1 MNAEPLRQ
9 KLLASARVHP
19 PSDRVPYAFEKR
31 IMAQLRKRE
40 FPDAWTAWGALL
52 WRAVGPCFALMLVAG
67 IGSYVIRPSS
77 EDLGSQL
84 DAVLIADLD
93 VAGDAP

>member
-9 KLLASARVHP
+9 KLLASARAHP

-31 IMAQLRKRE
+31 IMSRILNRE
-40 FPDAWTAWGALL
+40 APDAWAAWGFVL
-52 WRAVGPCFALMLVAG
+52 WRAVAPCFALMLMAG
-67 IGSYVIRPSS
+67 VGSYAVNPAS

-84 DAVLIADLD
+84 DAVLLADLD